1 MNDMTD
7 LYDDSRICMNDMTD
21 LYDDSRICMRVHD
34 LYECWFYGVQLV
46 RFSVV
51 GTINQG
57 KHSSY
62 NRAVRYLLEK
72 KMSTLEHDRLCIRE
86 TQ

>member
-34 LYECWFYGVQLV
+34 LYECWFYG
-46 RFSVV
+46 
-51 GTINQG
+51 GDKGEAI
-57 KHSSY
+57 
-62 NRAVRYLLEK
+62 E
-72 KMSTLEHDRLCIRE
+72 
-86 TQ
+86 

>member
-34 LYECWFYGVQLV
+34 LYECWFYGVDLFPSKLHALFNARTHVIQKRRKRV
-46 RFSVV
+46 KISSIVV
-51 GTINQG
+51 
-57 KHSSY
+57 
-62 NRAVRYLLEK
+62 
-72 KMSTLEHDRLCIRE
+72 
-86 TQ
+86 

>member
-34 LYECWFYGVQLV
+34 LYECWFYGVKPDVLN
-46 RFSVV
+46 
-51 GTINQG
+51 T
-57 KHSSY
+57 
-62 NRAVRYLLEK
+62 LEK
-72 KMSTLEHDRLCIRE
+72 RGVTLGIP
-86 TQ
+86 

>member
-34 LYECWFYGVQLV
+34 LYECWFYGVHLETNFKIYFTDYNSQ
-46 RFSVV
+46 RRA
-51 GTINQG
+51 TIHAGFVSEN
-57 KHSSY
+57 
-62 NRAVRYLLEK
+62 
-72 KMSTLEHDRLCIRE
+72 C
-86 TQ
+86 

>member
-34 LYECWFYGVQLV
+34 LYECWFYGVNVYQ
-46 RFSVV
+46 
-51 GTINQG
+51 N
-57 KHSSY
+57 
-62 NRAVRYLLEK
+62 EK
-72 KMSTLEHDRLCIRE
+72 RGEVDF
-86 TQ
+86 

>member
-34 LYECWFYGVQLV
+34 LYECWFYGVVLQKRNLLQTSFL
-46 RFSVV
+46 RFE
-51 GTINQG
+51 
-57 KHSSY
+57 
-62 NRAVRYLLEK
+62 R
-72 KMSTLEHDRLCIRE
+72 C
-86 TQ
+86 

>member
-34 LYECWFYGVQLV
+34 LYECWFYGVRLQIAR
-46 RFSVV
+46 RFKSVV
-51 GTINQG
+51 DASRRG
-57 KHSSY
+57 
-62 NRAVRYLLEK
+62 LML
-72 KMSTLEHDRLCIRE
+72 
-86 TQ
+86 